1 VRITQWAT
9 EPFEEQEVELITP
22 GFSVYVTMASGQRF
36 RLDESPGGGLRLSA
50 EGAVTLHPLSLNS
63 VSVDEKL

>member
-1 VRITQWAT
+1 MRITQWGR
-9 EPFEEQEVELITP
+9 EPFEERELEQVTE

-50 EGAVTLHPLSLNS
+50 EGSVMLHPLSLNS